1 MKKKI
6 LYLDCSSGVSGDMC
20 LGALIDCG
28 VPLDELTGALEGLK
42 VGGYRI
48 EKREVKRAGL
58 RGCKI
63 DIEIRDD
70 TKRRH
75 LADIKRIIEGSEL
88 RDELKERSL
97 EAFRRLFEAEA
108 RVHGS
113 EPERIHLHEL
123 SAIDCLIDITGTL
136 FCLDYLSVDLALS
149 SPVNLGG
156 GFVRTE
162 HGRLPVPAPATLELL
177 RGWPVYSR
185 GIKYELT
192 TPTGAVI
199 LSTAFRPSEEIPLMR
214 IESIGYGAGSKE
226 IEAQPNILRAM
237 LGYEDRGR
245 DVTERVVHIE
255 TNIDDM
261 NPQVYEYIME
271 RLFQEGALD
280 VYLTPIIMKK
290 SRPGT
295 VLNVLCPE
303 SEVELLSSIILSE
316 STTIGLRYHRM
327 DRICLERS
335 IREIETEW
343 GSVRFKVLKTPE
355 GIKISPE
362 YEDCKKI
369 ALREGLPIL
378 HVMKI
383 LSRVAEETVL

>member
-1 MKKKI
+1 
-6 LYLDCSSGVSGDMC
+6 
-20 LGALIDCG
+20 
-28 VPLDELTGALEGLK
+28 
-42 VGGYRI
+42 
-48 EKREVKRAGL
+48 
-58 RGCKI
+58 
-63 DIEIRDD
+63 
-70 TKRRH
+70 
-75 LADIKRIIEGSEL
+75 
-88 RDELKERSL
+88 
-97 EAFRRLFEAEA
+97 
-108 RVHGS
+108 
-113 EPERIHLHEL
+113 
-123 SAIDCLIDITGTL
+123 
-136 FCLDYLSVDLALS
+136 
-149 SPVNLGG
+149 
-156 GFVRTE
+156 
-162 HGRLPVPAPATLELL
+162 
-177 RGWPVYSR
+177 
-185 GIKYELT
+185 
-192 TPTGAVI
+192 
-199 LSTAFRPSEEIPLMR
+199 
-214 IESIGYGAGSKE
+214 GSKE

-237 LGYEDRGR
+237 LGYEDRDR

-316 STTIGLRYHRM
+316 STTIGLRYQRM

-383 LSRVAEETVL
+383 LSRVAEETVP